1 MIEILMTATKRP
13 EIIERTLRSFKAKL
27 FRNIPARLIV
37 NIDPVGPGTTKDVLD
52 VMGEYFRVKS
62 VNLPE
67 VPHFGR
73 AFKWVWS
80 QAEAD
85 LCFWLEDDWELIRP
99 LSLLDMM
106 EVMFETPDLASLRLN
121 WKPTKQWAM
130 KNWKFYFLWVQ
141 VNKSGFFECPR
152 KDRQEV
158 GFCGH
163 PSLLRGAFV
172 RKCAQ
177 WIDAN
182 LNPEKQFHNGNERL
196 IREVLKWR
204 YGVYGGQNQPPSV
217 RDIGRE
223 WIVSHGYR
231 KKANKAWF
239 TQWEEVA

>member
-13 EIIERTLRSFKAKL
+13 EIIERTLRSFKANL
-27 FRNIPARLIV
+27 FRNIPTKVIV

-52 VMGEYFRVKS
+52 VIGEYFRVKS

-67 VPHFGR
+67 VPHFGK

-152 KDRQEV
+152 N
-158 GFCGH
+158 
-163 PSLLRGAFV
+163 V

-177 WIDAN
+177 WVDAN
-182 LNPEKQFHNGNERL
+182 LNPEKQFHNGNEKL

-223 WIVSHGYR
+223 WMISHGYR